1 MGLPHFEPPR
11 DDDVAAP
18 FWEGIDSEVVM
29 LPRCSHCGRWQWY
42 PDEAGAD
49 CPGATLVW
57 EEVVPRGVIHT
68 ATRVERAFL
77 PGGQADVPYV
87 VAFVEL
93 DGVDGVRLVAN
104 VPDDVDVAIGDR
116 VHASFVDF
124 GDRKQL
130 VFVPDH
136 AHGAGARSAHDAEV
150 DKGELLVDHV
160 DITS

>member
-1 MGLPHFEPPR
+1 
-11 DDDVAAP
+11 
-18 FWEGIDSEVVM
+18 
-29 LPRCSHCGRWQWY
+29 
-42 PDEAGAD
+42 
-49 CPGATLVW
+49 
-57 EEVVPRGVIHT
+57 
-68 ATRVERAFL
+68 
-77 PGGQADVPYV
+77 VPYV

-136 AHGAGARSAHDAEV
+136 AHGGGAHSGHDEEV